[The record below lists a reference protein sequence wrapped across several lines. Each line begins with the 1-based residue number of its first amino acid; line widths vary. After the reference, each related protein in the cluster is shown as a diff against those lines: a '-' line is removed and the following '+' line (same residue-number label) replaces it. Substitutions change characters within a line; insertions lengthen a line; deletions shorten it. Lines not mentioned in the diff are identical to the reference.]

1 MNPSS
6 PSKNLKC
13 RRCNDSPV
21 TEFNEMK
28 KTLLGLFIFFSIW
41 LCTSAQAQDTIEVFV
56 PAAGTVSAGS
66 MASVWLTV
74 LNQSDREVSWTFPA
88 KIECRLVSSMP
99 PLQSFLALRQPA
111 EAGEVAIGAG
121 AFVRREYLLLIPQE
135 LSGDVVV
142 EFPRRGASR
151 IILNLG
157 APVAADGTMKKE
169 NKVSL
174 LQFLQQGGMDEPG
187 RPYDPVQFF
196 KEHVSGYEPMYL
208 IAGPESP
215 AAKFQISFKYQILN
229 SYGWLAERAPPLK
242 GFHLAYTQTSLWDF
256 NGPSSPF
263 YDTSYKPEILYLW
276 DRVVGGKPMDWFR
289 LDLQGGLQHES
300 NGKGGVDSRG
310 LNIAYVR
317 PTFVFGHDDS
327 LQLAL
332 QPRVWAY
339 VIDTDR
345 NNADIADYRG
355 YGDLRAILGWKR
367 GLQLS
372 ALGRIGDRGNHE
384 ALQLDLTYP
393 LMRLLSNSFTIYLTA
408 QYFTGYGESLLGY
421 NGKTSGFRFG
431 FSLYR

>member
-1 MNPSS
+1 M
-6 PSKNLKC
+6 KNTLRGWFILSLIC
-13 RRCNDSPV
+13 LPV
-21 TEFNEMK
+21 
-28 KTLLGLFIFFSIW
+28 SVR
-41 LCTSAQAQDTIEVFV
+41 AQDTTEVFV
-56 PAAGTVSAGS
+56 PSVEPVTAGNSLS
-66 MASVWLTV
+66 LWMNV
-74 LNQSDREVSWTFPA
+74 LNPSDREVSWTFPA
-88 KIECRLVSSMP
+88 RIECRLISAKP
-99 PLQSFLALRQPA
+99 PLQGFLELRQST
-111 EAGEVAIGAG
+111 EAGQIAIGAG
-121 AFVRREYLLLIPQE
+121 AFARREYVLLIPRE

-142 EFPRRGASR
+142 EFPQRHAAR
-151 IILNLG
+151 IILNLQTVTATAG
-157 APVAADGTMKKE
+157 SVKKE
-169 NKVSL
+169 EKSSL

-187 RPYDPVQFF
+187 HPYDPVQFF
-196 KEHVSGYEPMYL
+196 KEHISGYEPMYL
-208 IAGPESP
+208 IVGPESP

-229 SYGWLAERAPPLK
+229 SYGWLAQRAPLLK
-242 GFHLAYTQTSLWDF
+242 GFYLAYTQTTLWDF

-276 DRVVGGKPMDWFR
+276 ERAVGGKPLDWFR

-310 LNIAYVR
+310 LNIAYLR
-317 PTFVFGHDDS
+317 PTFVFGHDDG

-339 VIDTDR
+339 VMDTDG

-355 YGDLRAILGWKR
+355 YGDLRAIVGWKR

-408 QYFTGYGESLLGY
+408 QYYTGYGESLLGY
-421 NGKTSGFRFG
+421 NDKTSAFRFG
-431 FSLYR
+431 LSLYR

>member
-1 MNPSS
+1 
-6 PSKNLKC
+6 
-13 RRCNDSPV
+13 
-21 TEFNEMK
+21 
-28 KTLLGLFIFFSIW
+28 
-41 LCTSAQAQDTIEVFV
+41 
-56 PAAGTVSAGS
+56 
-66 MASVWLTV
+66 
-74 LNQSDREVSWTFPA
+74 
-88 KIECRLVSSMP
+88 
-99 PLQSFLALRQPA
+99 
-111 EAGEVAIGAG
+111 
-121 AFVRREYLLLIPQE
+121 
-135 LSGDVVV
+135 
-142 EFPRRGASR
+142 
-151 IILNLG
+151 
-157 APVAADGTMKKE
+157 
-169 NKVSL
+169 
-174 LQFLQQGGMDEPG
+174 MDEPG

-215 AAKFQISFKYQILN
+215 AVKFQISFKYQILN
-229 SYGWLAERAPPLK
+229 SYGWLAEHAPLLK
-242 GFHLAYTQTSLWDF
+242 GFHFAYTQTSLWDF

-276 DRVVGGKPMDWFR
+276 ERAVGGKPKDWFR

-300 NGKGGVDSRG
+300 NGKGGADSRG